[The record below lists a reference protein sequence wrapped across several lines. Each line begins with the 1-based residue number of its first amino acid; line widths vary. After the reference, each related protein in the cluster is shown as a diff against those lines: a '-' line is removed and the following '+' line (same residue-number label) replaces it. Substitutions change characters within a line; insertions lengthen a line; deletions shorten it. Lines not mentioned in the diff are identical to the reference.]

1 MIFTPLSVTNNSP
14 GLVSSQLPPVAAAKS
29 TMTEPDFMLST
40 ISLVI
45 SLGAGLPGMAA
56 VVMMMSTSFACAAKS
71 FISVAINSSLITLA

>member
-56 VVMMMSTSFACAAKS
+56 VVMMMSTSFACSAKS
-71 FISVAINSSLITLA
+71 FISAAINSSLITLA